1 MELIQEHSILQ
12 AQNSVRHLVIPA
24 LQTVTVDEAVGQ
36 RHDVRV
42 HAILEAQVDDS
53 LGCSSD
59 RRRKSDA
66 SRPPMRAS
74 AFLTCALKI

>member
-12 AQNSVRHLVIPA
+12 AQSSVRHLVIPT
-24 LQTVTVDEAVGQ
+24 LQTVIVDEAVGQ

-53 LGCSSD
+53 LGGAPRTGAGRATRQD
-59 RRRKSDA
+59 R
-66 SRPPMRAS
+66 
-74 AFLTCALKI
+74 LCAPLRF